1 VLMARLPPICGMKS
15 ISHCVSTHGAL
26 TSGENSGKIVV
37 GSPVEVRR
45 LRLTPFFYRGAVLTS
60 HCLLLGERVKSE
72 RGQGGDEPL
81 MLRGSLDAAT
91 GSFVYE

>member
-1 VLMARLPPICGMKS
+1 
-15 ISHCVSTHGAL
+15 
-26 TSGENSGKIVV
+26 
-37 GSPVEVRR
+37 

-60 HCLLLGERVKSE
+60 HCLLLGAWGERVKSE